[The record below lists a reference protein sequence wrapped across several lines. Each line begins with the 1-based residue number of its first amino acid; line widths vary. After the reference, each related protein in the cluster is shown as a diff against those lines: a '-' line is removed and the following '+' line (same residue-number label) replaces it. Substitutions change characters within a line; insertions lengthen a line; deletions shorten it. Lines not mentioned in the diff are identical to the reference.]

1 MAKGKYAHHSS
12 GVKLPVILIMVV
24 VAIIALIFAVSALV
38 RSLHNEDPL
47 PDLSDKLPG
56 QSQEQQNQPGQP
68 NDTPTAPPVDDAALQ
83 AKRQEL
89 LDQAERLMQGYY
101 YDDAIQLLSNA
112 GELTD
117 TSTAALLQD
126 VKKAKES
133 LVKYEG
139 GQYYHIFFHSLV
151 ADTSKAFDGDREEA
165 GYDDFMTTVSEF
177 KAMLPL
183 LQEAGFILYDITD
196 MVEIVD
202 GKTVLKD
209 IYLPV
214 GKKPLVISIDDV
226 NYYTYM
232 LDDGFASRLDVDEE
246 GNVVTIMGGKIID
259 HGEGVSTV
267 EGGEP
272 TYDGDVMPILD
283 AYVKE
288 HPEFSWQGAK
298 GIVAITGYAGA
309 FGYRITDLHLFDEQT
324 QQWML
329 DKTTQVAQALRSNGW
344 QIACHSYTHN
354 QYWNKKT
361 ITMEQ
366 EQYDIGRWLGEIAPY
381 VGDTNIFISPFGVS
395 FDGDDARFRYL
406 VDHGFYIYC
415 PVDSYQPCYVKDH
428 YMIQGRINLDGLT
441 MKNYPER
448 VIRHYFDPA
457 PILDPARPE

>member
-1 MAKGKYAHHSS
+1 MARGKYAHSSS
-12 GVKLPVILIMVV
+12 GVKLPVVLIFLVI
-24 VAIIALIFAVSALV
+24 AIIAVIFAVTALV

-47 PDLSDKLPG
+47 PDPVEDVLTG
-56 QSQEQQNQPGQP
+56 QQQEQQAPPQDNTQ
-68 NDTPTAPPVDDAALQ
+68 PPVDEAALQ
-83 AKRQEL
+83 AQRQVL
-89 LDQAERLMQGYY
+89 LEQAQLLLRGYY
-101 YDDAIQLLSNA
+101 YDDAIALLENC
-112 GELTD
+112 GELMNTE
-117 TSTAALLQD
+117 TAALLQD

-139 GQYYHIFFHSLV
+139 GQYYHIFFHSLA
-151 ADTSKAFDGDREEA
+151 ADTALTFDGDREEA

-196 MVEIVD
+196 MVEQVD
-202 GKTVLKD
+202 GKAVLKD
-209 IYLPV
+209 IYLPA
-214 GKKPLVISIDDV
+214 GKKPLVLSIDDV
-226 NYYTYM
+226 NYYNYM
-232 LDDGFASRLDVDEE
+232 LDDGFASRLDVDDQ
-246 GNVVTIMGGKIID
+246 GNVVTIMGGTIID
-259 HGEGVSTV
+259 HGEKVLTV
-267 EGGEP
+267 EGGTP

-329 DKTTQVAQALRSNGW
+329 DKTTQVAQALRNTGW

-361 ITMEQ
+361 ITMEE

-381 VGDTNIFISPFGVS
+381 VGDTSIFISPFGVS

-406 VDHGFYIYC
+406 VDNGFWIYC
-415 PVDSYQPCYVKDH
+415 PVDSYQPCYVRED

-441 MKNYPER
+441 MKRYPER
-448 VIRHYFDPA
+448 ISRHFFDPT

>member
-1 MAKGKYAHHSS
+1 MARGKYAHRSS
-12 GVKLPVILIMVV
+12 GVKLPVILVLIA
-24 VAIIALIFAVSALV
+24 VAILAVIFAVTALV
-38 RSLHNEDPL
+38 RAFNNEDPL
-47 PDLSDKLPG
+47 PDDVQSVITG
-56 QSQEQQNQPGQP
+56 QPSQEQ
-68 NDTPTAPPVDDAALQ
+68 TPAQDNTQPPVDDALIQ
-83 AKRQEL
+83 AQRAEL
-89 LDQAERLMQGYY
+89 LAQAEKLVAGYY
-101 YDDAIQLLSNA
+101 YDEAMELLSNA
-112 GELTD
+112 GELTS
-117 TSTAALLQD
+117 TETAAMLQD
-126 VKKAKES
+126 VKELKDG

-139 GQYYHIFFHSLV
+139 GQYYHIFFHSLA
-151 ADTSKAFDGDREEA
+151 ADTAKTFDGDYDAA
-165 GYDDFMTTVSEF
+165 GYDMYMTTVSEF

-196 MVEIVD
+196 MVELVD
-202 GKTVLKD
+202 GKTVLRD
-209 IYLPV
+209 IYLPA

-246 GNVVTIMGGKIID
+246 GNVVTIMGGEIVD
-259 HGEGVSTV
+259 HGQGVTTM
-267 EGGEP
+267 EGGEA

-309 FGYRITDLHLFDEQT
+309 FGYRITDLHLFDEET

-329 DKTTQVAQALRSNGW
+329 DKTTEVAQALRNTGW

-366 EQYDIGRWLGEIAPY
+366 EEYDIGRWLGEIAPY

-395 FDGDDARFRYL
+395 FDGDDERFRYL

-415 PVDSYQPCYVKDH
+415 PVDSYQPCYVRDD

-441 MKNYPER
+441 MKKYPER
-448 VIRHYFDPA
+448 ISKHFFDPA
-457 PILDPARPE
+457 LVLDPARPE

>member
-1 MAKGKYAHHSS
+1 MARGKYARSS
-12 GVKLPVILIMVV
+12 HGPKAPVILALLL
-24 VAIIALIFAVSALV
+24 VAVIAVGLAVTALV
-38 RSLHNEDPL
+38 RALNNEEPIPPVIKND
-47 PDLSDKLPG
+47 D
-56 QSQEQQNQPGQP
+56 QQQEALQPGQD
-68 NDTPTAPPVDDAALQ
+68 NTQPPVETEELQLRRQALLEEAQ
-83 AKRQEL
+83 AL
-89 LDQAERLMQGYY
+89 ANGYY
-101 YDDAIQLLSNA
+101 YDEAIALLENA
-112 GELTD
+112 GELSGTEVG
-117 TSTAALLQD
+117 ALLQD
-126 VKKAKES
+126 IRQLKDG

-139 GQYYHIFFHSLV
+139 GQYYHIFFHSLA
-151 ADTSKAFDGDREEA
+151 ADTAKTFDGDYDAA
-165 GYDDFMTTVSEF
+165 GYDMYMTTVSEF

-196 MVEIVD
+196 MVERVD
-202 GKTVLKD
+202 GKAVFRD
-209 IYLPV
+209 IYLPA

-226 NYYTYM
+226 NYYNYM
-232 LDDGFASRLDVDEE
+232 LDDGFASRLDVDDE
-246 GNVVTIMGGKIID
+246 GNVVTIMGGTIVD
-259 HGEGVSTV
+259 HGEKVLTV
-267 EGGEP
+267 DGGEA

-309 FGYRITDLHLFDEQT
+309 FGYRITDLHLFDEAT

-329 DKTTQVAQALRSNGW
+329 DKTRAVAQALRDSGW

-395 FDGDDARFRYL
+395 FDGTDERFRYL
-406 VDHGFYIYC
+406 VDNGFWIYC
-415 PVDSYQPCYVKDH
+415 PVDSYQPCYVKDD

-441 MKNYPER
+441 MKRYPER
-448 VIRHYFDPA
+448 VQKYYFDPT
-457 PILDPARPE
+457 PILDPARPK

>member
-1 MAKGKYAHHSS
+1 MARGKYAHSSS
-12 GVKLPVILIMVV
+12 GVKLPVVLIFLVI
-24 VAIIALIFAVSALV
+24 AIIAVIFAVTALV

-47 PDLSDKLPG
+47 PDPVEDVLTG
-56 QSQEQQNQPGQP
+56 QQQEQQAPPQDNTQ
-68 NDTPTAPPVDDAALQ
+68 PPVDEAALQ
-83 AKRQEL
+83 AQRQVLLEQAEL
-89 LDQAERLMQGYY
+89 LLRGYY
-101 YDDAIQLLSNA
+101 YDDAIALLENC
-112 GELTD
+112 GELMNTE
-117 TSTAALLQD
+117 TAALLQD

-139 GQYYHIFFHSLV
+139 GQYYHIFFHSLA
-151 ADTSKAFDGDREEA
+151 ADTALTFDGDREEA

-196 MVEIVD
+196 MVEQVD
-202 GKTVLKD
+202 GKAVLKD
-209 IYLPV
+209 IYLPA
-214 GKKPLVISIDDV
+214 GKKPLVLSIDDV
-226 NYYTYM
+226 NYYNYM
-232 LDDGFASRLDVDEE
+232 LDDGFASRLDVDDA
-246 GNVVTIMGGKIID
+246 GNVVTIMGGTIID
-259 HGEGVSTV
+259 HGEKVLTV

-329 DKTTQVAQALRSNGW
+329 DKTKEVAQALRNTGW

-366 EQYDIGRWLGEIAPY
+366 EEYDIGRWLGEIAPY

-395 FDGDDARFRYL
+395 FDGDDQRFRYL
-406 VDHGFYIYC
+406 VDHGFWIYC
-415 PVDSYQPCYVKDH
+415 PVDSYQPCYVRED

-441 MKNYPER
+441 MKRYPER
-448 VIRHYFDPA
+448 ISRHFFDPT
-457 PILDPARPE
+457 PILDPARPD

>member
-1 MAKGKYAHHSS
+1 
-12 GVKLPVILIMVV
+12 
-24 VAIIALIFAVSALV
+24 
-38 RSLHNEDPL
+38 
-47 PDLSDKLPG
+47 
-56 QSQEQQNQPGQP
+56 
-68 NDTPTAPPVDDAALQ
+68 
-83 AKRQEL
+83 
-89 LDQAERLMQGYY
+89 
-101 YDDAIQLLSNA
+101 
-112 GELTD
+112 
-117 TSTAALLQD
+117 
-126 VKKAKES
+126 
-133 LVKYEG
+133 
-139 GQYYHIFFHSLV
+139 
-151 ADTSKAFDGDREEA
+151 
-165 GYDDFMTTVSEF
+165 MTTVSEF

-196 MVEIVD
+196 MVEQVD
-202 GKTVLKD
+202 GKAVLKD
-209 IYLPV
+209 IYLPA
-214 GKKPLVISIDDV
+214 GKKPLVLSIDDV
-226 NYYTYM
+226 NYYNYM
-232 LDDGFASRLDVDEE
+232 LDDGFASRLDVDDA
-246 GNVVTIMGGKIID
+246 GNVVTIMGGTIID
-259 HGEGVSTV
+259 HGEKVLTV

-329 DKTTQVAQALRSNGW
+329 DKTKAVAQALRNTGW

-415 PVDSYQPCYVKDH
+415 PVDSYQPCYVKDD

>member
-1 MAKGKYAHHSS
+1 MARGKYAHSSS
-12 GVKLPVILIMVV
+12 GVKLPVVLIFLVI
-24 VAIIALIFAVSALV
+24 AIIAVIFAVTALV

-47 PDLSDKLPG
+47 PDPVEDVLTG
-56 QSQEQQNQPGQP
+56 QQQEQQAPPQDNTQ
-68 NDTPTAPPVDDAALQ
+68 PPVDQAALQ
-83 AKRQEL
+83 AQRQVL
-89 LDQAERLMQGYY
+89 LEQADLLLRGYY
-101 YDDAIQLLSNA
+101 YDDAIALLENC
-112 GELTD
+112 GELMNTE
-117 TSTAALLQD
+117 TAALLQD

-139 GQYYHIFFHSLV
+139 GQYYHIFFHSLA
-151 ADTSKAFDGDREEA
+151 ADTALTFDGDREEA

-196 MVEIVD
+196 MVEQVD
-202 GKTVLKD
+202 GKAVLKD
-209 IYLPV
+209 IYLPA
-214 GKKPLVISIDDV
+214 GKKPLVLSIDDV
-226 NYYTYM
+226 NYYNYM
-232 LDDGFASRLDVDEE
+232 LDDGFASRLDVDDQ
-246 GNVVTIMGGKIID
+246 GNVVTIMGGTIID
-259 HGEGVSTV
+259 HGEKVLTV

-283 AYVKE
+283 VYVKE

-329 DKTTQVAQALRSNGW
+329 DKTTQVAQALRNTGW

-361 ITMEQ
+361 ITMEE

-381 VGDTNIFISPFGVS
+381 VGDTSIFISPFGVS

-406 VDHGFYIYC
+406 VDNGFWIYC
-415 PVDSYQPCYVKDH
+415 PVDSYQPCYVRED

-441 MKNYPER
+441 MKRYPER
-448 VIRHYFDPA
+448 ISRHFFDPT
-457 PILDPARPE
+457 PIIDPARPD

>member
-1 MAKGKYAHHSS
+1 MARGKYAHSSS
-12 GVKLPVILIMVV
+12 GVKLPVVLIFLVI
-24 VAIIALIFAVSALV
+24 AIIAVIFAVTALV

-47 PDLSDKLPG
+47 PDPVEDVLTG
-56 QSQEQQNQPGQP
+56 QQQQEQQ
-68 NDTPTAPPVDDAALQ
+68 TPPPDNTQPPVDQAALQ
-83 AKRQEL
+83 AQRQVL
-89 LDQAERLMQGYY
+89 LEQAQLLLRGYY
-101 YDDAIQLLSNA
+101 YDDAIALLENC
-112 GELTD
+112 GELMNTE
-117 TSTAALLQD
+117 TAALLQD

-139 GQYYHIFFHSLV
+139 GQYYHIFFHSLA
-151 ADTSKAFDGDREEA
+151 ADTALTFDGDREEA

-196 MVEIVD
+196 MVEQVD
-202 GKTVLKD
+202 GKAVLKD
-209 IYLPV
+209 IYLPA
-214 GKKPLVISIDDV
+214 GKKPLVLSIDDV
-226 NYYTYM
+226 NYYNYM
-232 LDDGFASRLDVDEE
+232 LDDGFASRLDVDDQ
-246 GNVVTIMGGKIID
+246 GNVVTIMGGTIID
-259 HGEGVSTV
+259 HGEKVLTV

-329 DKTTQVAQALRSNGW
+329 DKTTQVAQALRNTGW

-361 ITMEQ
+361 ITMEE

-395 FDGDDARFRYL
+395 FDGDDQRFRYL
-406 VDHGFYIYC
+406 VDNGFWIYC
-415 PVDSYQPCYVKDH
+415 PVDSYQPCYVRDD

-441 MKNYPER
+441 MKRYPER
-448 VIRHYFDPA
+448 ISKHFFDPT
-457 PILDPARPE
+457 PILDTARPE